1 MDEEK
6 AFLMTE
12 QKEQGHALT
21 HLVDLAAER
30 LGGSVLHATDDFFAS
45 KDNLLKPHEAVFID
59 GKYTDRGK
67 WMDGWESRRRRD
79 YAYTTP
85 GPHPDFDSAIIRLG
99 LPGIVRAFV
108 VDTAFFTGNY
118 PSACAIEGA
127 SIHGHPSLAAL
138 LSNDIA
144 WTPIL
149 KRSDLKGGSKN
160 YFEVDSSRHLVG
172 YHEARRFT
180 HLRFHIYPDG
190 GVARLRVHGDV
201 MPDARWMGSRARPQ
215 LVDLA
220 AAEHGALVVACN
232 DMFFGSR
239 HNLIMPGRGVNMGD
253 GWETKRSRRPGPDW
267 VVVRLAAEGA
277 IERAVLDTLHFKG
290 NAPDFA
296 SLDVA
301 TAAADANGIMHDPDG
316 AKDEGW
322 IPLLAKTSLQPH
334 TQHVFEDELASSPG
348 ARAHATHVRMRI
360 WPDGGVSR
368 LRLFGTVGEAGRERA
383 GMRYMRAMPDAELE
397 AALTSCCGSSGWVS
411 AMREERRKNP
421 KSFASLDALKLR
433 AAELWNTLA
442 AKDWDEAFKAH
453 PRIGERHPVGYHEA
467 HEAEATQSAF
477 AKSWSATE
485 QASVDTASQG
495 TRDELRKTNLA
506 YEEKFA
512 RIYIVCATGKTA
524 DEMLAIAKERMNDD
538 PETELR
544 RAAEEQRRITDLR
557 LEKLVLR

>member
-1 MDEEK
+1 
-6 AFLMTE
+6 MTKSTE
-12 QKEQGHALT
+12 LT

-45 KDNLLKPHEAVFID
+45 KDNLLKPQEAVFIE

-127 SIHGHPSLAAL
+127 SIEGHPSLATL
-138 LSNDIA
+138 LSSDIT

-149 KRSDLKGGSKN
+149 ARADASLRGGSKN
-160 YFEVDSSRHLVG
+160 YFEVDSKQ
-172 YHEARRFT
+172 RFT

-201 MPDARWMGSRARPQ
+201 MPDARWMGTRHRPQ

-253 GWETKRSRRPGPDW
+253 GWETKRGRRPGPDW
-267 VVVRLAAEGA
+267 VVLRLATEGT
-277 IERAVLDTLHFKG
+277 IERAIIDTLHFKG

-296 SLDVA
+296 SLDVTQVA
-301 TAAADANGIMHDPDG
+301 SGAPDPDG
-316 AKDEGW
+316 SRDEGW
-322 IPLLAKTSLQPH
+322 VPLLAKTSLQPH
-334 TQHVFEDELASSPG
+334 TPHAFEQELAGTPG
-348 ARAHATHVRMRI
+348 ARVSATHVRMRI
-360 WPDGGVSR
+360 WPDGGISR
-368 LRLFGTVGEAGRERA
+368 LRLLGIVTDAGREDS
-383 GMRYMRAMPDAELE
+383 GMRYLRAMPDPELVS
-397 AALTSCCGSSGWVS
+397 ALTSCCASLAWVE
-411 AMREERRKNP
+411 AMRVERNKSP
-421 KSFASLDALKLR
+421 SSFATLDALKKR
-433 AAELWNTLA
+433 ASELWVALA
-442 AKDWDEAFKAH
+442 TKDWDQAFRAH
-453 PRIGERHPVGYHEA
+453 PRIGERR
-467 HEAEATQSAF
+467 AEATQSAT
-477 AKSWSATE
+477 AQSWSARE
-485 QASVDTASQG
+485 QASVDTASDA
-495 TRDELRKTNLA
+495 TKDELRKTNLA

-512 RIYIVCATGKTA
+512 RIYIVCATGKTVE
-524 DEMLAIAKERMNDD
+524 EMLGIAKVRMQSD
-538 PETELR
+538 PDTELL
-544 RAAEEQRRITDLR
+544 RAVDEQRKITELR

>member
-1 MDEEK
+1 MSE
-6 AFLMTE
+6 
-12 QKEQGHALT
+12 LT

-45 KDNLLKPHEAVFID
+45 KDNLLKAHEAVFIE

-99 LPGIVRAFV
+99 LPGIVRAVV

-118 PSACAIEGA
+118 PASCAIEGA
-127 SIHGHPSLAAL
+127 SIEGYPSLAEL
-138 LSNDIA
+138 LGGAIA
-144 WTPIL
+144 WTEIL
-149 KRSDLKGGSKN
+149 PRERATLKGGSRN
-160 YFEVDSSRHLVG
+160 TFAITASDQ
-172 YHEARRFT
+172 RFT

-201 MPDARWMGSRARPQ
+201 VPDARWMGARTRPQ

-253 GWETKRSRRPGPDW
+253 GWETKRGRRPGPDW
-267 VVVRLAAEGA
+267 VVVRLATEGF
-277 IERAVLDTLHFKG
+277 IERAIVDTLHFKG
-290 NAPDFA
+290 NAPDWA

-301 TAAADANGIMHDPDG
+301 HVGAGQPDPEGSQDDG
-316 AKDEGW
+316 W
-322 IPLLAKTSLQPH
+322 VPLLPRTSLQPH
-334 TQHVFEDELASSPG
+334 TQHAFEAELASSPG
-348 ARAHATHVRMRI
+348 ASVSATHVRMRI

-368 LRLFGTVGEAGRERA
+368 LRLLGVVSSEGREA
-383 GMRYMRAMPDAELE
+383 SGLRYLRAMPEAELV
-397 AALTSCCGSSGWVS
+397 AALKSCCGSVGWVAAMS
-411 AMREERRKNP
+411 AERRKNP
-421 KSFASLDALKLR
+421 ASFASLEALKR
-433 AAELWNTLA
+433 RGAELWNALGA
-442 AKDWDEAFKAH
+442 EDWDDAFRAH
-453 PRIGERHPVGYHEA
+453 PRIGEQKA
-467 HEAEATQSAF
+467 QAAQSVTAS
-477 AKSWSATE
+477 SWSKSE
-485 QASVDTASQG
+485 QASADTASAA
-495 TRDELRKTNLA
+495 TRDQLRRTNLA

-512 RIYIVCATGKTA
+512 RIYIVCATGKTVE
-524 DEMLAIAKERMNDD
+524 EMLAIAQERMQNDPD
-538 PETELR
+538 TELR
-544 RAAEEQRRITDLR
+544 HAAEEQRKITDLR

>member
-1 MDEEK
+1 MSSPGNSIKDD
-6 AFLMTE
+6 
-12 QKEQGHALT
+12 HALT

-30 LGGSVLHATDDFFAS
+30 LGGSVLHTTDDFFAS
-45 KDNLLKPHEAVFID
+45 KDNLLKPQEAVFIE

-127 SIHGHPSLAAL
+127 SIDGHPSLAEL
-138 LSNDIA
+138 LSPDLR

-149 KRSDLKGGSKN
+149 PRSDLKGGSKN
-160 YFEVDSSRHLVG
+160 YFEVNSQQ
-172 YHEARRFT
+172 RFT

-201 MPDARWMGSRARPQ
+201 MPDARWMGGRARPQ

-253 GWETKRSRRPGPDW
+253 GWETKRSRRAGPDW
-267 VVVRLAAEGA
+267 VVLRLATAGI
-277 IERAVLDTLHFKG
+277 IERAIVDTLHFKG

-296 SLDVA
+296 ALDVA
-301 TAAADANGIMHDPDG
+301 HVEPGAASPDPDG
-316 AKDEGW
+316 AKDDGW
-322 IPLLAKTSLQPH
+322 IPLLAKTRLQPH
-334 TQHVFEDELASSPG
+334 THHVFENELAQSAG
-348 ARAHATHVRMRI
+348 ARTGATHVRMRI

-368 LRLFGTVGEAGRERA
+368 LRLFGIVTDAGRERA
-383 GMRYMRAMPDAELE
+383 GMRYLRAMPDPELE
-397 AALTSCCGSSGWVS
+397 AALRSCCGSDAWVA
-411 AMREERRKNP
+411 AMRDERTKRP
-421 KSFASLDALKLR
+421 ESFASLDALKLR
-433 AAELWNTLA
+433 AAEVWNALA
-442 AKDWDEAFKAH
+442 KKDWDEAFRAH
-453 PRIGERHPVGYHEA
+453 PRIGERK
-467 HEAEATQSAF
+467 AEATQSAI
-477 AKSWSATE
+477 AQGWSAKE
-485 QASVDTASQG
+485 QASVDTASQD
-495 TRDELRKTNLA
+495 TKDELKKTNLA

-524 DEMLAIAKERMNDD
+524 DEMLAIAKERMQSD

-544 RAAEEQRRITDLR
+544 RAVEEQRRITDLR